1 MQPSEDILVAIP
13 DLKELLRFTGSIAAN
28 QLAQTDGTL
37 TRAGVSH
44 ILKLCEALWLHS
56 GDPDDPHA
64 GLTSGK
70 CSNGF
75 VDVLR
80 ALRYTNVCDIL
91 AYHMAHALEQ
101 KICQIEGDENAPTK
115 WCTSLGWVIGS
126 DHAGADFSHD
136 VARWLRAKHDFT
148 EKGGPDG
155 KQQLWKRFAIQP
167 GESVLQVEEL
177 MTTAGTL
184 MAVRKGIREGNTNP
198 VTFTPV
204 VGVLVHRS
212 DVYEIEGAPV
222 VYLAHYDISVWDP
235 VDCPLCARGSRRIAQ
250 PKKHW
255 AELTGK
261 A

>member
-1 MQPSEDILVAIP
+1 MQATEDVLVGIP
-13 DLKELLRFTGSIAAN
+13 TLEELLRFGGSIATN
-28 QLAQTDGTL
+28 QLAQTHGTL
-37 TRAGVSH
+37 TQAGVTH
-44 ILKLCEALWLHS
+44 ILELCEALWLHS
-56 GDPDDPHA
+56 GDPKAPHA
-64 GLTSGK
+64 ELTSGK

-91 AYHMAHALEQ
+91 AYHMTHALEA
-101 KICQIEGDENAPTK
+101 KIDQIENDENADTMVYRA
-115 WCTSLGWVIGS
+115 LGWVIGS
-126 DHAGADFSHD
+126 DHAGAAFSHD
-136 VARWLRAKHDFT
+136 VARWLGAKHDFT

-155 KQQLWKRFAIQP
+155 KQQIWKRFAISS
-167 GESVLQVEEL
+167 GETVLQVEEL

-184 MAVRKGIREGNTNP
+184 MAVREGIRKGNPNP
-198 VTFTPV
+198 VAFAPV

-222 VYLAHYDISVWDP
+222 VYLAHYDISVWNP
-235 VDCPLCARGSRRIAQ
+235 EDCPLCAAGSKRLR
-250 PKKHW
+250 PKQHW